1 MVLCDDISALN
12 NVSSYAYWAVNGT
25 TVTGKAN
32 GTSGSAVGYLTKNEG
47 IFIADD
53 DTLYIGDA
61 GNNRIVVVP
70 LNSMSNIS
78 IIGDGYGSNLS
89 QFYYPSGVFVT
100 AAYIYIMDAYNH
112 RVQRWLRNGT
122 NPVTIPVRPYM
133 DYAYFLF
140 IDKYSNLYLG
150 DCGYSQVLRF
160 SPNSSSP
167 TIVAGNGTA
176 GSTAS
181 QLFCPLGVF
190 VDDSETVYVADYSN
204 HRIQKW
210 AYGASFGVT
219 VAGNGLNGNSL
230 MQLNYPKSVVVDTN
244 GYMYIVDTGNNRI
257 VKWAPNANSG
267 VCIIACSGVSGN
279 QMNQLSGPVSLA
291 FDSQGSIYIGD
302 MGNNRVQ
309 KFAYINNTG
318 PTTTTI
324 QMKFTS
330 PLSNLIVSSTNGT
343 KTTISSTQMVTSRIL
358 TNATVRIISTSTTP
372 MQSAITIRSAS
383 TSPMISIMAITAVIM
398 ISHLYTFNF

>member
-25 TVTGKAN
+25 TIAGKAN
-32 GTSGSAVGYLTKNEG
+32 GTSGSAVGYLSLNEG
-47 IFIADD
+47 IFISDA

-70 LNSMSNIS
+70 LNSMSSIS
-78 IIGDGYGSNLS
+78 IIGAGYGSNLN

-100 AAYIYIMDAYNH
+100 SAYIYITDTYNH
-112 RVQRWLRNGT
+112 RVQKWFRNAT
-122 NPVTIPVRPYM
+122 NPVTIVGSSYIS
-133 DYAYFLF
+133 YAYFPF
-140 IDKYSNLYLG
+140 IDKYNNLYLS
-150 DCGYSQVLRF
+150 DCGYSQVIRF
-160 SPNSSSP
+160 APNSSSP
-167 TIVAGNGTA
+167 VIVAGNGTS
-176 GSTAS
+176 GSAAS
-181 QLFCPLGVF
+181 QLGCPLGIS
-190 VDDSETVYVADYSN
+190 VDDSGTVYVADYWN

-210 AYGASFGVT
+210 VYGASSGVT
-219 VAGNGLNGNSL
+219 VAGNGSIGNSL

-302 MGNNRVQ
+302 MGSNRVQ
-309 KFAYINNTG
+309 KFQNMNNTG

-324 QMKFTS
+324 QMTFTS
-330 PLSNLIVSSTNGT
+330 PLSNLIVSSTSNRN
-343 KTTISSTQMVTSRIL
+343 K
-358 TNATVRIISTSTTP
+358 
-372 MQSAITIRSAS
+372 
-383 TSPMISIMAITAVIM
+383 
-398 ISHLYTFNF
+398 